1 MRDLKMMT
9 ESINTSIKRRLGAAD
24 KLLITSHI
32 RPDGDAIGSLLGLG
46 LALQNAGKD
55 VQMVLPD
62 GVPAAFSHLEG
73 SELIQK
79 EVEGVIDTFIVVDCG
94 DFDRVHEILRSLG
107 TPAINID
114 HHITNDNFA
123 EINLVE
129 TDSVATASILAE
141 HLDQWGLEISKP
153 VAAALMTGL
162 ITDTL
167 GFRTMNMNPKAFR
180 QAATLMEKGIDLPD
194 LYYQAMVSRS
204 YKAVRY
210 WGAGLSNIERD
221 GTMVWATLSL
231 EDRKAAGY
239 FGNDDADLI
248 NILSSVEKS
257 PVAIIFVEQPEG
269 AVKIS
274 WRVRGEEWDVAKVAA
289 DFGGGGHRA
298 AAGATIKGSLDE
310 IKQRVLRA
318 TREILSE

>member
-1 MRDLKMMT
+1 MGNLNQMT
-9 ESINTSIKRRLGAAD
+9 ESINTSIKRRLGTAD
-24 KLLITSHI
+24 KILVTCHI
-32 RPDGDAIGSLLGLG
+32 RPDGDAIGSLLALG
-46 LALQNAGKD
+46 LALQNVGKD

-62 GVPAAFSHLEG
+62 GLPAAFSHLEG
-73 SELIQK
+73 SEQIQK
-79 EVEGVIDTFIVVDCG
+79 EVEGDIDTFIVIDCG
-94 DFDRVHEILRSLG
+94 DFDRVHEKLRSFG

-114 HHITNDNFA
+114 HHITNQNFA

-141 HLDQWGLEISKP
+141 YLDQWGLEVSKP

-167 GFRTMNMNPKAFR
+167 GFRTMNMNPKAFH
-180 QAATLMEKGIDLPD
+180 QAAILMEKGIDLPD

-210 WGAGLSNIERD
+210 WGAGLSNIER
-221 GTMVWATLSL
+221 GGEMVWATLSL

-248 NILSSVEKS
+248 NILSSIENS
-257 PVAIIFVEQPEG
+257 PVAIIFVEQPKDE
-269 AVKIS
+269 VKIS
-274 WRVRGEEWDVAKVAA
+274 WRVRGEDWDVAKVAA
-289 DFGGGGHRA
+289 GFGGGGHRA
-298 AAGATIKGSLDE
+298 AAGATIKGSMDE
-310 IKQRVLRA
+310 IKQKVLRA
-318 TREILSE
+318 TREILN

>member
-1 MRDLKMMT
+1 MMT
-9 ESINTSIKRRLGAAD
+9 DSINTSIKRRLGAAD
-24 KLLITSHI
+24 NILLASHI
-32 RPDGDAIGSLLGLG
+32 RPDGDAIGSLLALG
-46 LALQNAGKD
+46 LALRNAGKD

-62 GVPAAFSHLEG
+62 GLPAAFSHLEG
-73 SELIQK
+73 IELIQK
-79 EVEGVIDTFIVVDCG
+79 EVEGDIDTFIVLDCG
-94 DFDRVHEILRSLG
+94 DFNRVHENLRSFG

-129 TDSVATASILAE
+129 TDSVATASILAD
-141 HLDQWGLEISKP
+141 HFDQWGLEISKP

-167 GFRTMNMNPKAFR
+167 GFRTTNMNPKAFQ
-180 QAATLMEKGIDLPD
+180 QAAILMENGIDLPD

-204 YKAVRY
+204 YKAIRY
-210 WGAGLSNIERD
+210 WGAGLANIERD
-221 GTMVWATLSL
+221 GEMVWATLSL
-231 EDRKAAGY
+231 EDRKAVGY

-257 PVAIIFVEQPEG
+257 PLAIIFVEQPEG
-269 AVKIS
+269 KVKIS
-274 WRVRGEEWDVAKVAA
+274 WRVRGEAWDVAKIAA

-298 AAGATIKGSLDE
+298 AAGATTNGSLDE
-310 IKQRVLRA
+310 VKQKVLRA
-318 TREILSE
+318 TRDSLSK

>member
-1 MRDLKMMT
+1 MMT

-73 SELIQK
+73 CDLIQK
-79 EVEGVIDTFIVVDCG
+79 EVEGDIDTFIVVDCG
-94 DFDRVHEILRSLG
+94 DFDRVHEVLRSFG
-107 TPAINID
+107 VPAINID
-114 HHITNDNFA
+114 HHITNVNFA

-221 GTMVWATLSL
+221 GQMVWATLSL
-231 EDRKAAGY
+231 EDRKEAGY

-298 AAGATIKGSLDE
+298 AAGAIIKGSLDE

-318 TREILSE
+318 TREILS

>member
-1 MRDLKMMT
+1 MGNLNQMT
-9 ESINTSIKRRLGAAD
+9 ESINTSIKRRLGTAD
-24 KLLITSHI
+24 KILVTCHI
-32 RPDGDAIGSLLGLG
+32 RPDGDAIGSLLALG
-46 LALQNAGKD
+46 LALQNVGKD

-62 GVPAAFSHLEG
+62 GLPAAFSHLEG
-73 SELIQK
+73 SEQIQK
-79 EVEGVIDTFIVVDCG
+79 EVEGDIDTFIVIDCG
-94 DFDRVHEILRSLG
+94 DFDRVHEKLRSFG

-114 HHITNDNFA
+114 HHITNQNFA

-141 HLDQWGLEISKP
+141 YLDQWGLEVSKP

-167 GFRTMNMNPKAFR
+167 GFRTMNMNPKVFH
-180 QAATLMEKGIDLPD
+180 QAAILMEKGIDLPD

-210 WGAGLSNIERD
+210 WGAGLSNIER
-221 GTMVWATLSL
+221 GGEMVWATLSL

-248 NILSSVEKS
+248 NILSSIENS
-257 PVAIIFVEQPEG
+257 PVAIIFVEQPKDE
-269 AVKIS
+269 VKIS
-274 WRVRGEEWDVAKVAA
+274 WRVRGEDWDVAKVAA
-289 DFGGGGHRA
+289 GFGGGGHRA
-298 AAGATIKGSLDE
+298 AAGATIKGSMDE
-310 IKQRVLRA
+310 IKQKVLRA
-318 TREILSE
+318 TREILN

>member
-1 MRDLKMMT
+1 MGNLNQMT
-9 ESINTSIKRRLGAAD
+9 ESINTSIKRRLGTAD
-24 KLLITSHI
+24 KILVTCHI
-32 RPDGDAIGSLLGLG
+32 RPDGDAIGSLLALG
-46 LALQNAGKD
+46 LALQNVGKD

-62 GVPAAFSHLEG
+62 GLPAAFSHLEG

-79 EVEGVIDTFIVVDCG
+79 EVEGDIDTFIVIDCG
-94 DFDRVHEILRSLG
+94 DFDRVHEKLRSFG

-114 HHITNDNFA
+114 HHITNQNFA

-141 HLDQWGLEISKP
+141 YLDQWGLEVSKP

-167 GFRTMNMNPKAFR
+167 GFRTMNMNPKAFH
-180 QAATLMEKGIDLPD
+180 QAAILMEKGIDLPD

-210 WGAGLSNIERD
+210 WGAGLSNIER
-221 GTMVWATLSL
+221 GGEMVWATLSL

-248 NILSSVEKS
+248 NILSSIENS
-257 PVAIIFVEQPEG
+257 PVAIIFVEQPKDE
-269 AVKIS
+269 VKIS
-274 WRVRGEEWDVAKVAA
+274 WRVRGEDWDVAKVAA
-289 DFGGGGHRA
+289 GFGGGGHRA
-298 AAGATIKGSLDE
+298 AAGATIKGSMDE
-310 IKQRVLRA
+310 IKQKVLRA
-318 TREILSE
+318 TREILN